1 MDKMNV
7 SIGDIRIDKETRSV
21 VDKIL
26 QSGRISEGIFV
37 KQFEDKFANYI
48 GTKYSTIT
56 NSGTS
61 ALIASLTALYHS
73 DRENIKRNS
82 NSITTPLTYVATS
95 NAIIHSGYNP
105 VYVDVDKDTFLISPE
120 KIKCHLEEVDDIN
133 DYSLILPV
141 HLMGYVCDMKKI
153 NKIGEKKGLDVFEDS
168 SQAHGSIYNKK
179 KAGSLSSLG
188 TFSFYI
194 AHNIQAGEMGAI
206 TTDSLELNKLTKKI
220 KSHGRLCDC
229 PICTRSQGI
238 CPYFNKLENDYD
250 PRFTHDLIGYNFKT
264 TEIQAA
270 IALGQ
275 LNNVELNLKKRRKN
289 VKYLNE
295 GLEGLSDIIKLP
307 SYSDNVSYLA
317 YPLVIKKPKIT
328 SRKKI
333 RFKLEKKGIET
344 RPLFGCIPTQQPAY
358 QYLKNEY
365 KHKLPNAEYL
375 GLNAFYIGCHQYLE
389 RDQLDYVID
398 SLKCIIQ

>member
-250 PRFTHDLIGYNFKT
+250 PRFTHDLIGYNFKP

-333 RFKLEKKGIET
+333 RFKLEKKGSKLD
-344 RPLFGCIPTQQPAY
+344 R
-358 QYLKNEY
+358 YLDVFQRSNL
-365 KHKLPNAEYL
+365 HIN
-375 GLNAFYIGCHQYLE
+375 I
-389 RDQLDYVID
+389 
-398 SLKCIIQ
+398 